1 MKVPQGMP
9 LVRMKA
15 APVKTDGERLGN
27 EFMNGVFFFGSS
39 GEGDGVPRALCEVGG
54 MAPYAWPWCPQ
65 VPLTHSFSYTRIK
78 AATWTPKVG

>member
-27 EFMNGVFFFGSS
+27 EFMNGVFFSAHVRVRRNPDYRKVLKLDSFELIKDCRLDFHVLLEASPLPQCL
-39 GEGDGVPRALCEVGG
+39 DGRA
-54 MAPYAWPWCPQ
+54 
-65 VPLTHSFSYTRIK
+65 
-78 AATWTPKVG
+78 

>member
-27 EFMNGVFFFGSS
+27 EFMNGVFFSAQMMIGASK
-39 GEGDGVPRALCEVGG
+39 GEFYTNSRH
-54 MAPYAWPWCPQ
+54 PYNKR
-65 VPLTHSFSYTRIK
+65 F
-78 AATWTPKVG
+78 